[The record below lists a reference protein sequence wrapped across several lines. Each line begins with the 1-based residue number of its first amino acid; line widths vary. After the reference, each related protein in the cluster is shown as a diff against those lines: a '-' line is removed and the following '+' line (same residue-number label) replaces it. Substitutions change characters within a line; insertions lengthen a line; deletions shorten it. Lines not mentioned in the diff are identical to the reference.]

1 MNRPVIIYLAAVSVF
16 WMLVSFGLQIR
27 IEHLEALNA
36 RCLEQLLPA
45 DPLPPGAFEE
55 LAP

>member
-1 MNRPVIIYLAAVSVF
+1 
-16 WMLVSFGLQIR
+16 MLVSFGLQIR